1 MAYGFK
7 VCGPSFQRLST
18 PTAPL
23 PQSLPVLGDLRPVSL
38 YREAVQAPSQH
49 LRVSLLPH
57 SPAERKTAR
66 EGQKK
71 GISQPRVIYFVR
83 TRCYKGKQEEE
94 QGGAGSGRQDLST
107 VRMARWLLIVSLA
120 SVLVHQT
127 RNEILTPPY
136 FNLAEGKEIIA
147 SATCGVDTPGPE
159 LYCKLVG
166 ASADQ
171 HEDINL
177 IQGQVCDYC
186 DADNPEKRHPP
197 EYAVDGM
204 ETWWQSPP
212 LSRGMKYNE
221 VNLTIN
227 LGQEFHVA
235 YVYVKMANSPR
246 PGLWVLEKSKDY
258 GKTWSPWQYFSDTA
272 NDCLTYFGVDSYKPI
287 TRDDSVICTT
297 EYSQI
302 VPLEGGEIPISILNN
317 RPSAK
322 HYFNSTLLQEWTRA
336 TNVRFR
342 FLRTKNL
349 LGHLMSLVREDPTVT
364 RRYFY
369 SIKDISIGGRCMCNG
384 HADTCDILDPK
395 MPKKLVC
402 RCQHNTCGPQCATC
416 CKGFEQKKWRQST
429 AFKKFTCEPCNC
441 FGHSDECEYDAEV
454 DEKHLSLD
462 IHGNYEGG
470 GVCQNCRDNTEG
482 INCNRCKPK
491 FYRPQDKSL
500 NATDVCQPCQ
510 CDVFYSTGNC
520 ADATGKCECRKEY
533 TAPDCDSCSFGY
545 YGYPNCVPCQCHL
558 NGTDGNYCEAI
569 DGSCPCKPNY
579 AGHYCNLCA
588 EGYYNFPECLPCECN
603 LPSSLDEICD
613 VVSGNCTCK
622 NNFGGRTCDI
632 CEHGYFNYPFC
643 TYCNCDTRGTVPGI
657 CNKSN
662 GACLCKEGYGGARC
676 DQCISGYYGYPNCRP
691 CNCSTIGSSSISCD
705 ATGKCTCL
713 TNFAGRT
720 CNQCS
725 PGYFMYPEC
734 IACNCDSHGSIG
746 ASCDAEGKCQCRE
759 NFDGARCNQCKEGFY
774 NFPTCE
780 GCNCDPAGVL
790 ETFQGCGSLP
800 AGELCQC
807 KDRVEGRICNQCKPL
822 FWNLQPYNPQGCED
836 CQCNIP
842 GVIGNIGECDTK
854 NGQCICKP
862 GVMGRSCDQC
872 IDGTYNLEERNFFGC
887 TDCACDIGGAVNSVC
902 DKQTGQCQCQPRVT
916 GLTCKEPLKAH
927 YFPTLHQFQYEAE
940 DGRTPSNS
948 PVRYGFTEE
957 HFPGYSWKGY
967 AVFSALQDEIILDV
981 YIQKS
986 SLYRMVLKYV
996 NPNNEPILGTITITP
1011 ENPSEVEQ
1019 QFKVNFKPTVKP
1031 SFVTVAG
1038 PQGNL
1043 PSPMVMNPG
1052 HWSISIATKKSLF
1065 LDYFVLLPSEYYE
1078 ATILTQDVNIPCEV
1092 GSKGLC
1098 RHYGYPNLTKFD
1110 SVHGAGGFLNENN
1123 VRIPLTEYFTERDI
1137 LREVN
1142 RDELPLIND
1151 RQEEIHFDLRI
1162 SKPVPHVL
1170 LVLYVTPK
1178 DENSTSTLLIEA
1190 NTVGKGKATLYP
1202 CKYTS
1207 ICRQVVTDNYGR
1219 VAAMNFPSNYISL
1232 ILTGEPSSNVAIDS
1246 VVAIPYNEWSL
1257 DYVKPKSICVRK
1269 DGKCVKGQFPGAAEA
1284 KKIEFESSSTIPQ
1297 SENRP
1302 YGIYDNASKLIYLDD
1317 KNTTV
1322 DIHAKVVQP
1331 GDYTFIVQYY
1341 QPDYPEYELD
1351 VLLQNGKFYE
1361 AKMSVPHCPSNSGCR
1376 SVVKQVDGNIRFQ
1389 LIENFMITFKESTG
1403 KGIWLDYIL
1412 VVPTEQY
1419 NEKILKKIQF
1429 DQTKE
1434 FIKKCGYNH
1443 FHINITEEGFC
1454 RDSIFSITA
1463 SYNNRAL
1470 PCNCDIDGTISFE
1483 CEKFGGQCPCKPNI
1497 IGRRCGICKTGFYG
1511 FPNCKPCNCPSI
1523 ALCEPETGA
1532 CICPSRVTGER
1543 CNQCEAGTYGFHPI
1557 IGCEECNCSPLGVI
1571 GGDLQCDLFNGSCK
1585 CKENV
1590 VGRQCD
1596 KCEAGYSQFP
1606 HCERC
1611 DCDTRG
1617 TTSEIC
1623 DQYTAECFCKA
1634 NVQGSACDV
1643 CKEGTFN
1650 IQESNEEGCT
1660 KCFCFGK
1667 TTRCVSANLY
1677 RTHVSDMTGWELVVS
1692 SEKGGNLTY
1701 LMTIPQEYNETSIVV
1716 GLTTNDTFGQI
1727 IYFSASDTYLGKK
1740 LTSYGGSLRYSV
1752 FYSTGPFGNAVSAAD
1767 VILQGANMTLFYYAD
1782 EQPPS
1787 FLNFETSVEL
1797 IEVNFLTQNR
1807 LSATR
1812 EQLMMVLEDL
1822 RGIYIRAMYWNPSIS
1837 ATLSHAS
1844 LEVTTEYYSSQY
1856 NVPASSVEQCQCPPN
1871 YQGLS
1876 CEECAPGYYRVQS
1889 GSHGG
1894 YCVRCECNGH
1904 ADNCDVE
1911 TGICL
1916 ECKDGTTGDHCEFCE
1931 EGYYGNATGGT
1942 PTDCL
1947 ICACPLPIPSNNFAT
1962 GCEVNEE
1969 GNKISCDCV
1978 TGYYGARCQVCAS
1991 GYYGNPE
1998 VSGDYCKPCQ
2008 CSGNID
2014 TNQVGACD
2022 SITGQCLQ
2030 CLNNSYGEA
2039 CSLCKPGYFG
2049 DAIERKDCRSCA
2061 CERCGMKEC
2070 DSHSGQCFCHE
2081 NVVGETCDRCADDHY
2096 GYDTCEGCKA
2106 CECGIASERS
2116 QCDEVTG
2123 QCKCKPGVTGRR
2135 CDQCIP
2141 GYWNYGPEGCA
2152 SCGCNT
2158 GYSVGVSCNT
2168 TTGQCSCLPGV
2179 IGEKCDHCPYRNV
2192 LIPGQ
2197 GCFACDSCTSDLL
2210 DVTDEL
2216 SELLDPVFREYS
2228 TVAESYFTNQRLKF
2242 INDTVNELYP
2252 EVKLLD
2258 PSRVNFLPLQQE
2270 VKRLELE
2277 VSNQKRGID
2286 YTAEDSEKWKEAAEN
2301 TLKDMNFLE
2310 DDVIGEIDFVK
2321 STVAEVESLALNIE
2335 LGTGAKLESSLK
2347 EATDILRKIQEVSF
2361 VGFRDRATDQADQ
2374 ANILV
2379 SEMLDYNVPVSN
2391 LSALADNLSNKIKN
2405 VTGKM
2410 DDLLEITWK
2419 AQELAS
2425 KVDRLNKEN
2434 RIAAETGNFDIVK
2447 NATSEANDDLI
2458 AGEGL
2463 NRNASWYLEEANRNV
2478 EMLKTNAIDDS
2489 TEILKRTIMENDQ
2502 QLVDLIVPVQNA
2514 HDHAERLYNR
2524 SLDLDSSLTDTRNT
2538 DAVKAVSA
2546 YKNIETAIQAA
2557 REAADDAMDAAEN
2570 ATSLSDG
2577 IEQRVLN
2584 SQNGSFYL
2592 LESARN
2598 MLGKTQGTP
2607 ENQLSDA
2614 QADAS
2619 YITIQNKRNR
2629 ELLDNIDKALS
2640 NIPSPSSTVA
2650 QNAMNQVVD
2659 VEQKIKQSVN
2669 MYGIVDQI
2677 PEDLKNAKLL
2687 SKNISESSRDI
2698 SQAKK
2703 QLDMID
2709 KYFPNMTELLNS
2721 LNTNQKSI
2729 DTTGNDL
2736 QGKIEALKNK
2746 IANARELA
2754 DRFKVGLTFYR
2765 NTTLELKNPEN
2776 LPLLATSTKVSL
2788 YFRTNKTN
2796 GFLLYLGN
2804 EENGKLPR
2812 SKTRDFMALL
2822 IESGYPVLIIDLG
2835 SGPEKIINN
2844 KLVSDNVWRQIIV
2857 DRTGK
2862 NVKLIVREDIGEGK
2876 DRMYEKAHVLPGSY
2890 YIFNV
2895 DPEHSKLF
2903 VGGYPSSFN
2912 MQDAV
2917 TASSFEG
2924 EMEDLVIGED
2934 TPVSFWNFMDGE
2946 NNQKAAI
2953 ERDKLINFQPS
2964 TGYRFDKHGFAI
2976 LSKRSFQ
2983 ISPDS
2988 KKFSIKLNF
2997 KTFAPDGL
3005 IYLMGKGRQFLSLE
3019 MRDGHVLYQYDL
3031 GDGEISLR
3039 STNVYNDGSW
3049 HNLEALRFE
3058 KKGVL
3063 KVDGVH
3069 VVNDR
3074 ATGNSKTLVSSDTI
3088 YFGGYPP
3095 NAKHPY
3101 QPVTHE
3107 GFEGCIDDVVIMD
3120 TIVDLTRNIQAFG
3133 VAPGCPVRFAS
3144 MVFFEENTSG
3154 YVRWHNIS
3162 VPNALQ
3168 VNLKFKTLANDGL
3181 IFYVT
3186 DHEKGVVSYLS
3197 LIDGVLV
3204 FNSQGLELKTGI
3216 NGMKFND
3223 NEWHVITATH
3233 SGDSLKLDI
3242 DDTKN
3247 YTTTEA
3253 PPTLLIPSGSLYIG
3267 GLPAAFG
3274 IPPTGAMTPFVGCIG
3289 DATLNGVIINFANTT
3304 ERPHAFLGKCKGGDP
3319 SSLPPVVE
3327 PEPDG
3332 VPLPL
3337 PTESPDDNVEG
3348 STQINI
3354 IDIDSV
3360 EEPDK
3365 EEPAL
3370 EGRGNHDE
3378 VPTTMKPTTPAP
3390 IHVDQCRLPYYPAV
3404 DPDLENTWRFGIA
3417 RNSLLEYRSL
3427 NGRYRNDYDFQIDV
3441 KTMAEE
3447 GIIFYTSDH
3456 ANENLIALY
3465 ISDGRLHYTFDCGSG
3480 PALLISGKKI
3490 NDNEWHIVIFKRQG
3504 NYGELIVDE
3513 NNAVTGYS
3521 QGTTDI
3527 MNVNPPFYVGG
3538 VIPDISSKVQS
3549 MIGLDKTFNGCLG
3562 NFMVNGQP
3570 VGEPIN
3576 KVGVIPCSKRVEP
3589 GLFFYPGNG
3598 TNLFKAV
3605 DRFTV
3610 GRTVDIQMDIKPR
3623 SASGHLLSVHGK
3635 RDYVVLEMING
3646 TVKFL
3651 VKTAKG
3657 SIETSF
3663 EPTNPNS
3670 LCDGNWHN
3678 IRAVKQKNAVLLS
3691 VDHKAAPA
3699 GIGGKNYAGVM
3710 SKHPIYIGGHPMLGR
3725 KLRGST
3731 SQAQYVG
3738 CITNVHI
3745 NMRPV
3750 TLGPERAYG
3759 QVIAGV
3765 CPTI

>member
-1 MAYGFK
+1 M
-7 VCGPSFQRLST
+7 SRL
-18 PTAPL
+18 
-23 PQSLPVLGDLRPVSL
+23 
-38 YREAVQAPSQH
+38 
-49 LRVSLLPH
+49 
-57 SPAERKTAR
+57 
-66 EGQKK
+66 
-71 GISQPRVIYFVR
+71 
-83 TRCYKGKQEEE
+83 
-94 QGGAGSGRQDLST
+94 
-107 VRMARWLLIVSLA
+107 LLIVSLA
-120 SVLVHQT
+120 SLLLDHQT
-127 RNEILTPPY
+127 RSEILTPPY

-166 ASADQ
+166 ANADQ

-186 DADNPEKRHPP
+186 DPENPEKRHPP

-258 GKTWSPWQYFSDTA
+258 GKTWSPWQYFSDTV
-272 NDCLTYFGVDSYKPI
+272 NDCLTYFGVDSHKPI

-395 MPKKLVC
+395 MPKKLFC

-416 CKGFEQKKWRQST
+416 CRGFEQKKWRQST

-441 FGHSDECEYDAEV
+441 FGHSDECVYDPEV

-491 FYRPQDKSL
+491 FYRPHNMPL

-510 CDVFYSTGNC
+510 CDVLYSTGNC

-545 YGYPNCVPCQCHL
+545 YGYPNCIPCQCHR
-558 NGTDGNYCEAI
+558 NGTSGDHCEAI
-569 DGSCPCKPNY
+569 DGSCPCKSNY

-588 EGYYNFPECLPCECN
+588 EGYYNFPECLPCQCN
-603 LPSSLDEICD
+603 ALGSLGNICE
-613 VVSGNCTCK
+613 VVSGNCTCE
-622 NNFGGRTCDI
+622 NNYGGRTCDI
-632 CEHGYFNYPFC
+632 CEDGYFNYPYC
-643 TYCNCDTRGTVPGI
+643 TFCNCDTRGTVPGV
-657 CNKSN
+657 CDKTDGS
-662 GACLCKEGYGGARC
+662 CLCKEGYGGPRC

-691 CNCSTIGSSSISCD
+691 CNCSYIGSPSISCD
-705 ATGKCTCL
+705 VIGKCSCL
-713 TNFAGRT
+713 ANFAGKT
-720 CNQCS
+720 CDQCS
-725 PGYFMYPEC
+725 PGYYMYPEC

-746 ASCDAEGKCQCRE
+746 ASCDLEGKCQCRE

-780 GCNCDPAGVL
+780 GCNCDPAGIV

-807 KDRVEGRICNQCKPL
+807 KDRVEGRICNECKPL
-822 FWNLQPYNPQGCED
+822 YWNLQPYNPQGCEE

-854 NGQCICKP
+854 TGQCICKP
-862 GVMGRSCDQC
+862 GVTERNCNQC
-872 IDGTYNLEERNFFGC
+872 IDGTYNLQESNFFGC
-887 TDCACDIGGAVNSVC
+887 TDCACDIGGSVNPVC
-902 DKQTGQCQCQPRVT
+902 DKLTGQCQCQPRIT
-916 GLTCKEPLKAH
+916 GLTCNEPLKAH

-940 DGRTPSNS
+940 DGRTPSNNL
-948 PVRYGFTEE
+948 VRYGFTEE

-967 AVFSALQDEIILDV
+967 AVFSALQDEIILNV
-981 YIQKS
+981 NIQKS
-986 SLYRMVLKYV
+986 SLYRMVLRYV

-1019 QFKVNFKPTVKP
+1019 VFKVNFKPTVKP

-1052 HWSISIATKKSLF
+1052 HWSISIGTKKSLF

-1092 GSKGLC
+1092 GYKGLC
-1098 RHYGYPNLTKFD
+1098 RHYGYPTLTRFD
-1110 SVHGAGGFLNENN
+1110 SVHGAGGFMNENN
-1123 VRIPLTEYFTERDI
+1123 ARIRLTEYFTEKDI
-1137 LREVN
+1137 LEEID
-1142 RDELPLIND
+1142 RDEVPLINNK
-1151 RQEEIHFDLRI
+1151 QEEIHFDLRI
-1162 SKPVPHVL
+1162 SKPGPHVL
-1170 LVLYVTPK
+1170 LVTYITPK
-1178 DENSTSTLLIEA
+1178 DEDTTSTLLIEA

-1207 ICRQVVTDNYGR
+1207 VCRQVVTDMYGR
-1219 VAAMNFPSNYISL
+1219 VATMNFPTNYISL
-1232 ILTGEPSSNVAIDS
+1232 VLTGEPTSNVAIDS
-1246 VVAIPYNEWSL
+1246 VIAIPYHEWSL

-1269 DGKCVKGQFPGAAEA
+1269 DGKCVKGQFPGAADA
-1284 KKIEFESSSTIPQ
+1284 KKIEFETSSTVPEA
-1297 SENRP
+1297 ENRP
-1302 YGIYDNASKLIYLDD
+1302 YGIFDNNTKLIYLDD
-1317 KNTTV
+1317 KNTMV

-1331 GDYTFIVQYY
+1331 GDYTFVVQYY

-1351 VLLQNGKFYE
+1351 VLVQNGKFYE
-1361 AKMSVPHCPSNSGCR
+1361 AKISVPHCPSNSGCR
-1376 SVVKQVDGNIRFQ
+1376 SVVKQADGDIRFQ
-1389 LIENFMITFKESTG
+1389 LIENFMITFKENAD
-1403 KGIWLDYIL
+1403 KGIWLDYML
-1412 VVPTEQY
+1412 VIPTDQY

-1443 FHINITEEGFC
+1443 FHINATEEGFC
-1454 RDSIFSITA
+1454 RDSIFSLTA
-1463 SYNNRAL
+1463 NYNNRAL
-1470 PCNCDIDGTISFE
+1470 PCNCELDGTISFE

-1497 IGRRCGICKTGFYG
+1497 IGRRCEICKTGFYG
-1511 FPNCKPCNCPSI
+1511 FPNCRPCNCPST
-1523 ALCEPETGA
+1523 ALCEPDTGA

-1543 CNQCEAGTYGFHPI
+1543 CDQCEVGTYGFHPI

-1571 GGDLQCDLFNGSCK
+1571 DGDLQCDLQNGSCR

-1617 TTSEIC
+1617 TTANIC
-1623 DQYTAECFCKA
+1623 DQYTAECFCKE
-1634 NVQGSACDV
+1634 NVQGLACDL

-1667 TTRCVSANLY
+1667 TTRCTSASLY
-1677 RTHVSDMTGWELVVS
+1677 RTYVSDLTNWELAFS
-1692 SEKGGNLTY
+1692 NEKGGNMTY
-1701 LMTIPQEYNETSIVV
+1701 LATIPQEFNTTTIAIDLTENETFENIV
-1716 GLTTNDTFGQI
+1716 
-1727 IYFSASDTYLGKK
+1727 YFSAPETYLGKK
-1740 LTSYGGSLRYSV
+1740 LTSYGGLLSYTV
-1752 FYSTGPFGNAVSAAD
+1752 YYTTGPFGSAVSAPD
-1767 VILQGANMTLFYYAD
+1767 VILQGADTILFYYAD

-1787 FLNFETSVEL
+1787 FTNFQTSVEL
-1797 IEVNFLTQNR
+1797 IETNFLTQNR

-1812 EQLMMVLEDL
+1812 EQLMVVLENL
-1822 RGIYIRAMYWNPSIS
+1822 RGIFIRAMYWNPSI
-1837 ATLSHAS
+1837 TAS
-1844 LEVTTEYYSSQY
+1844 LSYVTLDVTTEAYSPQY
-1856 NVPASSVEQCQCPPN
+1856 SLASSVEQCQCPPN

-1876 CEECAPGYYRVQS
+1876 CEECAPGYYRVES
-1889 GSHGG
+1889 GPHGG

-1904 ADNCDVE
+1904 SDICDVD

-1916 ECKDGTTGDHCEFCE
+1916 DCRNGTRGDHCEFCE
-1931 EGYYGNATGGT
+1931 DGYYGNATGGT

-1947 ICACPLPIPSNNFAT
+1947 ICACPLPITTNNFAL

-1969 GNKISCDCV
+1969 GNKISCDCIP
-1978 TGYYGARCQVCAS
+1978 GYYGARCEVCAS
-1991 GYYGNPE
+1991 GFYGNPE
-1998 VSGDYCKPCQ
+1998 IYGEFCRPCE

-2014 TNQVGACD
+2014 TNQVGSCD
-2022 SITGQCLQ
+2022 SRTGECLQ
-2030 CLNNSYGEA
+2030 CLNNTYGEA
-2039 CSLCKPGYFG
+2039 CNLCKPGFFG
-2049 DAIERKDCRSCA
+2049 DAVQKKDCRSCL
-2061 CERCGMKEC
+2061 CEECGLEHC
-2070 DSHSGQCFCHE
+2070 DSYTGQCFCRE
-2081 NVVGETCDRCADDHY
+2081 NVVGDRCDRCADDHY
-2096 GYDTCEGCKA
+2096 GYETCDGCKP
-2106 CECGIASERS
+2106 CDCGIASESR
-2116 QCDEVTG
+2116 QCDDATG
-2123 QCKCKPGVTGRR
+2123 QCKCKPGVTGRK

-2141 GYWNYGPEGCA
+2141 GYWNYGPDGCT
-2152 SCGCNT
+2152 SCECNT

-2192 LIPGQ
+2192 FISAQ
-2197 GCFACDSCTSDLL
+2197 GCFPCDSCTGNLL

-2216 SELLDPVFREYS
+2216 SNLLEPVFKDFD

-2242 INDTVNELYP
+2242 INDTVNDLYP

-2270 VKRLELE
+2270 VVRLEIE
-2277 VSNQKRGID
+2277 MSNQKRGID
-2286 YTAEDSEKWKEAAEN
+2286 YTAEDSIKWKHAAEN
-2301 TLKDMNFLE
+2301 TLKDMNLL
-2310 DDVIGEIDFVK
+2310 DADVLNEIDLVR
-2321 STVAEVESLALNIE
+2321 SIVSEVESLVSNIE
-2335 LGTGAKLESSLK
+2335 FGTGARLDNALE
-2347 EATDILRKIQEVSF
+2347 EAANILQKIQEVSF
-2361 VGFRDRATDQADQ
+2361 VAFRDDATDQADQ

-2379 SEMLDYNVPVSN
+2379 SEMHEYNVPINNVS
-2391 LSALADNLSNKIKN
+2391 SIADNLSSKIKN
-2405 VTGKM
+2405 VTTKI
-2410 DDLLEITWK
+2410 DDLLDITWK

-2425 KVDRLNKEN
+2425 LVDRLNQEN
-2434 RIAAETGNFDIVK
+2434 RIAADTGNFDMLK
-2447 NATSEANDDLI
+2447 NATAEAKEDLM
-2458 AGEGL
+2458 AGEQL
-2463 NRNASWYLEEANRNV
+2463 NKNASQYLDEANRNV
-2478 EMLKTNAIDDS
+2478 ELLRGNEINDQTETLSKT
-2489 TEILKRTIMENDQ
+2489 ILENDDM
-2502 QLVDLIVPVQNA
+2502 LLEIVQTEQSA
-2514 HDHAERLYNR
+2514 RDHADYLHNR
-2524 SLDLDSSLTDTRNT
+2524 SLDLDSLLTDTRNT

-2546 YKNIETAIQAA
+2546 YRNIGTAI
-2557 REAADDAMDAAEN
+2557 EAASKAASEAVDAANN
-2570 ATSLSDG
+2570 ATLLSDG
-2577 IEQRVLN
+2577 IEQRMIN
-2584 SQNGSFYL
+2584 SHNSSMHL

-2598 MLGKTQGTP
+2598 TLAKTKGKP
-2607 ENQLSDA
+2607 EEDLSDA
-2614 QADAS
+2614 RVEAS
-2619 YITIQNKRNR
+2619 FISEQNKQSKDI
-2629 ELLDNIDKALS
+2629 LDYIDKILA
-2640 NIPSPSSTVA
+2640 NIQSPSSTMT
-2650 QNAMNQVVD
+2650 QEAMNQIVD
-2659 VEQKIKQSVN
+2659 VEKNIRGSINN
-2669 MYGIVDQI
+2669 MNGIVDNI
-2677 PEDLKNAKLL
+2677 PEELKEAKQL
-2687 SKNISESSRDI
+2687 SKDISETTRDI

-2703 QLDMID
+2703 QLDIID
-2709 KYFPNMTELLNS
+2709 KYLPSIADLLDG
-2721 LNTNQKSI
+2721 LNVNQKSI
-2729 DTTGNDL
+2729 ETNGNDL
-2736 QGKIEALKNK
+2736 HEKIEVLKTK

-2776 LPLLATSTKVSL
+2776 LPLLATATKISL
-2788 YFRTNKTN
+2788 YFRTNSTN

-2804 EENGKLPR
+2804 EDNAKLSR
-2812 SKTRDFMALL
+2812 SKTHDFMALM
-2822 IESGYPVLIIDLG
+2822 IEGGYPVLILDFG
-2835 SGPEKIINN
+2835 SGPEKIISN
-2844 KLVSDNVWRQIIV
+2844 KFVSDDVWRQIIV

-2862 NVKLIVREDIGEGK
+2862 NVKLLVREDIGEGNY
-2876 DRMYEKAHVLPGSY
+2876 RLYEKGHVLPGSY
-2890 YIFNV
+2890 SIFNV

-2903 VGGYPSSFN
+2903 VGGYPPSFN
-2912 MQDAV
+2912 MQSAV

-2924 EMEDLVIGED
+2924 EMEELVIGED
-2934 TPVSFWNFMDGE
+2934 TPVSFWNFIDGE
-2946 NNQKAAI
+2946 NNQKPAE
-2953 ERDKLINFQPS
+2953 ERDKLINLQPS
-2964 TGYRFDKHGFAI
+2964 TGYRFDKHGYAI
-2976 LSKRSFQ
+2976 LSKKDFQ

-2988 KKFSIKLNF
+2988 KKFGIKLNL
-2997 KTFAPDGL
+2997 KTFAEDGL
-3005 IYLMGKGRQFLSLE
+3005 IYLMGKGKQFLSLE
-3019 MRDGHVLYQYDL
+3019 MKNGHVLYQYDL
-3031 GDGEISLR
+3031 GGGEVNLR
-3039 STNVYNDGSW
+3039 SVRKYNDGNW
-3049 HNLEALRFE
+3049 HDVEALRFE
-3058 KKGVL
+3058 KDGVL
-3063 KVDGVH
+3063 KVDGVD
-3069 VVNDR
+3069 VVKSK
-3074 ATGNSKTLVSSDTI
+3074 AQGNTKLLVSSDNI

-3101 QPVTHE
+3101 VSVTNN
-3107 GFEGCIDDVVIMD
+3107 GFEGCIDNVAILD
-3120 TIVDLTRNIQAFG
+3120 TIIDLTRNIQAFG
-3133 VAPGCPVRFAS
+3133 VIPGCPVRFAS
-3144 MVFFEENTSG
+3144 LVSFEENAPG
-3154 YVRWHNIS
+3154 YVRWQNIS
-3162 VPNALQ
+3162 VEDVLQ
-3168 VNLKFKTLANDGL
+3168 VNLKFRTLANDGL

-3204 FNSQGLELKTGI
+3204 FNSQGEELRTSSAGI
-3216 NGMKFND
+3216 KFND

-3233 SGDSLKLDI
+3233 SRESLKLDI

-3247 YTTTEA
+3247 YNSDRE
-3253 PPTLLIPSGSLYIG
+3253 PPVLNIPYGSLYIG

-3274 IPPTGAMTPFVGCIG
+3274 IPQTGAMTPFVGCVG

-3304 ERPHAFLGKCKGGDP
+3304 ERPHALLGKCKLGDSSSIP
-3319 SSLPPVVE
+3319 SVPE
-3327 PEPDG
+3327 PEPDIPP
-3332 VPLPL
+3332 PLL
-3337 PTESPDDNVEG
+3337 PTESPDDNIEV
-3348 STQINI
+3348 STQNNV
-3354 IDIDSV
+3354 IDLDGEKDV
-3360 EEPDK
+3360 DEEEPTI
-3365 EEPAL
+3365 
-3370 EGRGNHDE
+3370 EGRGNYHE
-3378 VPTTMKPTTPAP
+3378 EITTTEATTSTQRTTPLY
-3390 IHVDQCRLPYYPAV
+3390 IDQCRLPYYPAD
-3404 DPDLENTWRFGIA
+3404 DPDQDNTWRFGTKS
-3417 RNSLLEYRSL
+3417 NSRLEYKTV
-3427 NGRYRNDYDFQIDV
+3427 NGRYRNNYDFQIDI
-3441 KTMAEE
+3441 KTTAEK
-3447 GIIFYTSDH
+3447 GIIFYTTDL
-3456 ANENLIALY
+3456 ANQSLIAVY
-3465 ISDGRLHYTFDCGSG
+3465 VNDGKLHYKFDCGSG
-3480 PALLISGKKI
+3480 PALLVSRTEI
-3490 NDNEWHIVIFKRQG
+3490 NDDDWHIAIFKRKG

-3513 NNAVTGYS
+3513 DDAVTGFS
-3521 QGTTDI
+3521 QGLMET
-3527 MNVNPPFYVGG
+3527 MNVSPPFYVGG
-3538 VIPDISSKVQS
+3538 VPQDMSSKVLS
-3549 MIGLDKTFNGCLG
+3549 MIETNQTFNGCLG

-3570 VGEPIN
+3570 VGEPSIN
-3576 KVGVIPCSKRVEP
+3576 VGVIQCSKQVEP

-3598 TNLFKAV
+3598 SNWFRAV

-3610 GRTVDIQMDIKPR
+3610 GKTIDIQMDIKPR
-3623 SASGHLLSVHGK
+3623 TTSGHLLSVHGK
-3635 RDYVVLEMING
+3635 RDFLVLEMING

-3651 VKTAKG
+3651 VKTLKG

-3663 EPTNPNS
+3663 EPTDPNS

-3691 VDHKAAPA
+3691 VDHKAAAP
-3699 GIGGKNYAGVM
+3699 GIGGKSVSGVL
-3710 SKHPIYIGGHPMLGR
+3710 SKHPIYIGGHPMLGKR
-3725 KLRGST
+3725 LRGST

-3738 CITNVHI
+3738 CITNIHI
-3745 NMRPV
+3745 NMRPIN
-3750 TLGPERAYG
+3750 LGPERAYG
-3759 QVIAGV
+3759 RVVTGV

>member
-1 MAYGFK
+1 
-7 VCGPSFQRLST
+7 
-18 PTAPL
+18 
-23 PQSLPVLGDLRPVSL
+23 
-38 YREAVQAPSQH
+38 
-49 LRVSLLPH
+49 
-57 SPAERKTAR
+57 
-66 EGQKK
+66 
-71 GISQPRVIYFVR
+71 
-83 TRCYKGKQEEE
+83 
-94 QGGAGSGRQDLST
+94 
-107 VRMARWLLIVSLA
+107 MARWLFFTSLLTL
-120 SVLVHQT
+120 LVHQT

-166 ASADQ
+166 ANADQ

-235 YVYVKMANSPR
+235 YLYVKMANSPR
-246 PGLWVLEKSKDY
+246 PGLWALEKSKDY

-395 MPKKLVC
+395 LPKKLVC

-441 FGHSDECEYDAEV
+441 FGHTDDCEYDAEV

-470 GVCQNCRDNTEG
+470 GVCMNCRDNTEG
-482 INCNRCKPK
+482 INCNRCKAK
-491 FYRPQDKSL
+491 FYRPRDKPL

-510 CDVFYSTGNC
+510 CDVFFSTGNC

-533 TAPDCDSCSFGY
+533 TAPDCNSCSFGY
-545 YGYPNCVPCQCHL
+545 YGYPNCVPCQCHR
-558 NGTDGNYCEAI
+558 NGTDGDHCEAI
-569 DGSCPCKPNY
+569 DGSCPCKSNY
-579 AGHYCNLCA
+579 AGHYCDLCA

-603 LPSSLDEICD
+603 PLGSLNEVCD
-613 VVSGNCTCK
+613 VISGNCTCK
-622 NNFGGRTCDI
+622 NNYGGRTCDI
-632 CEHGYFNYPFC
+632 CEDGYYRYPQC
-643 TYCNCDTRGTVPGI
+643 TFCNCDTRGTEPGI
-657 CNKSN
+657 CDKSD
-662 GACLCKEGYGGARC
+662 GVCLCKEGYGGPRC
-676 DQCISGYYGYPNCRP
+676 DQCVSGYYGYPNCRP
-691 CNCSTIGSSSISCD
+691 CNCSTIGSSTVSCD
-705 ATGKCTCL
+705 ATGKCSCL
-713 TNFAGRT
+713 SNFAART
-720 CNQCS
+720 CDQCS
-725 PGYFMYPEC
+725 PGYYMYPEC

-759 NFDGARCNQCKEGFY
+759 NFDGSTCNQCKEGFY

-822 FWNLQPYNPQGCED
+822 YWNLQPYNPQGCEE
-836 CQCNIP
+836 CHCNIP

-854 NGQCICKP
+854 TGQCICKP
-862 GVMGRSCDQC
+862 GVADRSCNQC
-872 IDGTYNLEERNFFGC
+872 VDGTYNLQESNFFGC
-887 TDCACDIGGAVNSVC
+887 TDCACDIGGSVSSVC
-902 DKQTGQCQCQPRVT
+902 DKVTGQCQCQPRVT

-967 AVFSALQDEIILDV
+967 AVFSALQDEIILNV
-981 YIQKS
+981 YMQKS

-1011 ENPSEVEQ
+1011 ENPSEVQQ

-1052 HWSISIATKKSLF
+1052 RWYISIATKKSLF

-1092 GSKGLC
+1092 GHKGLC
-1098 RHYGYPNLTKFD
+1098 RHYGYPNLTRFD
-1110 SVHGAGGFLNENN
+1110 SVHGAGGFLGESN
-1123 VRIPLTEYFTERDI
+1123 VRMPLTEYFTDRDI
-1137 LREVN
+1137 LREIDT
-1142 RDELPLIND
+1142 DEVPLIND

-1162 SKPVPHVL
+1162 SKPGPHVL
-1170 LVLYVTPK
+1170 LVTYVTPR
-1178 DENSTSTLLIEA
+1178 DENTTSTLLIEA

-1202 CKYTS
+1202 CKYS
-1207 ICRQVVTDNYGR
+1207 SVCRQVVTDTYDR
-1219 VAAMNFPSNYISL
+1219 VAVMNFHTNYISL
-1232 ILTGEPSSNVAIDS
+1232 ILTGEPTSNVAIDS
-1246 VVAIPYNEWSL
+1246 VVAIPYYQWSL

-1269 DGKCVKGQFPGAAEA
+1269 DGKCVKGQFPGAADA
-1284 KKIEFESSSTIPQ
+1284 KKIEFESSSIS
-1297 SENRP
+1297 SEFESRP
-1302 YGIYDNASKLIYLDD
+1302 FGIYDNGTKLIYLDD
-1317 KNTTV
+1317 KNTMV
-1322 DIHAKVVQP
+1322 DIHAKVPQP
-1331 GDYTFIVQYY
+1331 GDYTFVVQYY

-1351 VLLQNGKFYE
+1351 VLVQNGKFYE

-1376 SVVKQVDGNIRFQ
+1376 SVVKQADGNIRFQ
-1389 LIENFMITFKESTG
+1389 LIENFMITFKESSG
-1403 KGIWLDYIL
+1403 NGIWLDYIL
-1412 VVPTEQY
+1412 VIPTEQY

-1454 RDSIFSITA
+1454 RDSIFSLT
-1463 SYNNRAL
+1463 SNYNNRAL

-1497 IGRRCGICKTGFYG
+1497 IGRRCEICKTGFYG
-1511 FPNCKPCNCPSI
+1511 FPNCKPCNCPST

-1532 CICPSRVTGER
+1532 CICPSRVTGDR
-1543 CNQCEAGTYGFHPI
+1543 CDQCEVGTYGFHPI
-1557 IGCEECNCSPLGVI
+1557 IGCEECNCSPVGVI
-1571 GGDLQCDLFNGSCK
+1571 DGDMQCDLLNGSCR

-1596 KCEAGYSQFP
+1596 KCEPGYSQFP

-1611 DCDTRG
+1611 DCDVRG
-1617 TTSEIC
+1617 TTMDIC
-1623 DQYTAECFCKA
+1623 DQHTAECFCKV

-1650 IQESNEEGCT
+1650 IQETNEEGCT

-1667 TTRCVSANLY
+1667 TSRCTSANLY
-1677 RTHVSDMTGWELVVS
+1677 RTHVSDLTGWELALS
-1692 SEKGGNLTY
+1692 NEKSGNMTFLESIPEEFNSTSIRIALTY
-1701 LMTIPQEYNETSIVV
+1701 
-1716 GLTTNDTFGQI
+1716 NDTFGKVV
-1727 IYFSASDTYLGKK
+1727 YFAAPETYLGKA
-1740 LTSYGGSLRYSV
+1740 LTSYGGFLNYTV
-1752 FYSTGPFGNAVSAAD
+1752 YYSTGPFGNAVSAAD
-1767 VILQGANMTLFYYAD
+1767 VILQGDETTLFYFAE

-1787 FLNFETSVEL
+1787 FTNFQASLEL
-1797 IEVNFLTQNR
+1797 IETNFVNHNR

-1812 EQLMMVLEDL
+1812 EQLMVVLENL
-1822 RGIYIRAMYWNPSIS
+1822 RGIFIRATYWNPSI
-1837 ATLSHAS
+1837 AAS
-1844 LEVTTEYYSSQY
+1844 LSYVTLDTTTETYSSQY
-1856 NVPASSVEQCQCPPN
+1856 NVLASSVEQCLCPPN

-1876 CEECAPGYYRVQS
+1876 CEECAPGYYKVQS
-1889 GSHGG
+1889 EIHGG
-1894 YCVRCECNGH
+1894 YCISCECNGH
-1904 ADNCDVE
+1904 ADICDVE
-1911 TGICL
+1911 TGVCL
-1916 ECKDGTTGDHCEFCE
+1916 DCKDGTTGDHCEFCL

-1947 ICACPLPIPSNNFAT
+1947 ICACPLPITSNNFAT

-1969 GNKISCDCV
+1969 GNKISCDCLP
-1978 TGYYGARCQVCAS
+1978 GYYGARCESCAS

-1998 VSGDYCKPCQ
+1998 TYGDYCKPCE

-2014 TNQVGACD
+2014 TNQIGSCD
-2022 SITGQCLQ
+2022 SRTGECLH
-2030 CLNNSYGEA
+2030 CLNNTYGEA
-2039 CSLCKPGYFG
+2039 CNYCAPGFFG
-2049 DAIERKDCRSCA
+2049 DAIQRKDCRSCL
-2061 CERCGMKEC
+2061 CEECGMEQC
-2070 DSHSGQCFCHE
+2070 DSYSGQCHCRE
-2081 NVVGETCDRCADDHY
+2081 NVIGERCDRCADDHY
-2096 GYDTCEGCKA
+2096 GYKTCDGCKA
-2106 CECGIASERS
+2106 CDCGLASDSS
-2116 QCDEVTG
+2116 QCDETTG

-2135 CDQCIP
+2135 CDQCIS
-2141 GYWNYGPEGCA
+2141 GYWNYGPEGCT
-2152 SCGCNT
+2152 SCECNI

-2197 GCFACDSCTSDLL
+2197 GCFACDSCTGNLL

-2216 SELLDPVFREYS
+2216 SDLLHPVFYDFN

-2252 EVKLLD
+2252 KVKLLD
-2258 PSRVNFLPLQQE
+2258 PSRVNFTPLQQE
-2270 VKRLELE
+2270 VDRLQLE
-2277 VSNQKRGID
+2277 VAKQKREKND
-2286 YTAEDSEKWKEAAEN
+2286 TAEDSLKWKLAAEN
-2301 TLKDMNFLE
+2301 TLNNMNILE
-2310 DDVIGEIDFVK
+2310 EEVIKEIDLVN
-2321 STVAEVESLALNIE
+2321 TTIYEVQSLALNIE
-2335 LGTGAKLESSLK
+2335 LGTGAKVDNALK
-2347 EATDILRKIQEVSF
+2347 EATEILRKIQDVSF
-2361 VGFRDRATDQADQ
+2361 VDFRDRATDQADQ

-2379 SEMLDYNVPVSN
+2379 SAMLDYNIPISN
-2391 LSALADNLSNKIKN
+2391 LSDFADYLSGKIKN
-2405 VTGKM
+2405 VSDKL
-2410 DDLLEITWK
+2410 DDLLEINWN
-2419 AQELAS
+2419 AHELAS
-2425 KVDRLNKEN
+2425 TVDRLNQKN
-2434 RIAAETGNFDIVK
+2434 RIAAESGNFDVVK
-2447 NATSEANDDLI
+2447 NATTEAKEDLM
-2458 AGEGL
+2458 AGEEL
-2463 NRNASWYLEEANRNV
+2463 NRNASRYIEEAERNF
-2478 EMLKTNAIDDS
+2478 EMLRAGAIDNS
-2489 TEILKRTIMENDQ
+2489 TELVNSIILENEEM
-2502 QLVDLIVPVQNA
+2502 LENLITPVQNA
-2514 HDHAERLYNR
+2514 YVHADHLYNR
-2524 SLDLDSSLTDTRNT
+2524 SLELDSLLTDTRNT

-2546 YKNIETAIQAA
+2546 YRNIGTAIEAA
-2557 REAADDAMDAAEN
+2557 RNAALDANKAVNNAA
-2570 ATSLSDG
+2570 ALADG
-2577 IEQRVLN
+2577 IEERMSNLMNASLTLLN
-2584 SQNGSFYL
+2584 T
-2592 LESARN
+2592 A
-2598 MLGKTQGTP
+2598 
-2607 ENQLSDA
+2607 ENTLSRTLKKPDLDLSKA
-2614 QADAS
+2614 QADVARIS
-2619 YITIQNKRNR
+2619 NNNTRNK
-2629 ELLDNIDKALS
+2629 ELLDYIDKILENIQSPPAAEAQKAMEEMIKIEKNLS
-2640 NIPSPSSTVA
+2640 SSMNI
-2650 QNAMNQVVD
+2650 MN
-2659 VEQKIKQSVN
+2659 
-2669 MYGIVDQI
+2669 GILDKI
-2677 PEDLKNAKLL
+2677 PEDLKNVKHL
-2687 SKNISESSRDI
+2687 SKYISESSRDM

-2703 QLDMID
+2703 QLDIVYN
-2709 KYFPNMTELLNS
+2709 YFPNMKKLLDN
-2721 LNTNQKSI
+2721 LTANQKTI
-2729 DTTGNDL
+2729 ENNGTDL
-2736 QGKIEALKNK
+2736 QSKIEALKNK

-2776 LPLLATSTKVSL
+2776 LPLLATSTKISL
-2788 YFRTNKTN
+2788 YFRTNTTN

-2804 EENGKLPR
+2804 EENTKLPR

-2844 KLVSDNVWRQIIV
+2844 KFVSDDVWRQIIV
-2857 DRTGK
+2857 ERTGR
-2862 NVKLIVREDIGEGK
+2862 NVKLIVREDIGESK
-2876 DRMYEKAHVLPGSY
+2876 DRLYEKGYVLPGSY
-2890 YIFNV
+2890 SIFNV
-2895 DPEHSKLF
+2895 DQEHSKLF
-2903 VGGYPSSFN
+2903 VGGYPPSFN

-2924 EMEDLVIGED
+2924 EMEELVIGED
-2934 TPVSFWNFMDGE
+2934 TPVSFWNFVDGE
-2946 NNQKAAI
+2946 NNQNIAM
-2953 ERDKLINFQPS
+2953 ERNKLINFQPS
-2964 TGYRFDKHGFAI
+2964 TGYRFDGHGYAI
-2976 LSKRSFQ
+2976 LSKKDFQ

-2988 KKFSIKLNF
+2988 KKFSIKLKF
-2997 KTFAPDGL
+2997 KTFTENGL
-3005 IYLMGKGRQFLSLE
+3005 IYLMGKGKQFLSLE
-3019 MRDGHVLYQYDL
+3019 IRDGHVLYQYDL
-3031 GDGEISLR
+3031 GEGEASMR
-3039 STNVYNDGSW
+3039 SSEKYNDGRW

-3058 KKGVL
+3058 SRGVL
-3063 KVDGVH
+3063 KVQGIDV
-3069 VVNDR
+3069 
-3074 ATGNSKTLVSSDTI
+3074 ANSKARGNTKNLVSSDNI

-3101 QPVTHE
+3101 ELVTNDA
-3107 GFEGCIDDVVIMD
+3107 FEGCIDDVVILD

-3133 VAPGCPVRFAS
+3133 VVPGCPARFAS
-3144 MVFFEENTSG
+3144 LVSFEENTPG
-3154 YVRWHNIS
+3154 YVRWQNIS
-3162 VPNALQ
+3162 IPDILQ
-3168 VNLKFKTLANDGL
+3168 MNLKFKTLANDGL

-3197 LIDGVLV
+3197 LIDGILV
-3204 FNSQGLELKTGI
+3204 FNSQGEELRTSSAGI
-3216 NGMKFND
+3216 KFND
-3223 NEWHVITATH
+3223 NEWHVVTATH
-3233 SGDSLKLDI
+3233 SRESLKLDI

-3247 YTTTEA
+3247 YSSDLE
-3253 PPTLLIPSGSLYIG
+3253 PPALNIPYGSLYIG
-3267 GLPAAFG
+3267 GLPSAFG
-3274 IPPTGAMTPFVGCIG
+3274 IPAAGAMTSFVGCIG

-3304 ERPHAFLGKCKGGDP
+3304 ERPHALLGKCKLGDT
-3319 SSLPPVVE
+3319 SSLPVIPD
-3327 PEPDG
+3327 PETD
-3332 VPLPL
+3332 VPPPLL
-3337 PTESPDDNVEG
+3337 PTESPDDNIEI
-3348 STQINI
+3348 STQINLVY
-3354 IDIDSV
+3354 IDL
-3360 EEPDK
+3360 DK
-3365 EEPAL
+3365 ETDEDEPII
-3370 EGRGNHDE
+3370 EGRGNYHE
-3378 VPTTMKPTTPAP
+3378 ELTTTSELTTSSTQRTTPLY
-3390 IHVDQCRLPYYPAV
+3390 VDQCRLPYYPSV
-3404 DPDLENTWRFGIA
+3404 DPNLDNTWRFGTA
-3417 RNSLLEYRSL
+3417 RNSRLEYRSL
-3427 NGRYRNDYDFQIDV
+3427 NGRYKNDYDFQINV
-3441 KTMAEE
+3441 KTMAND
-3447 GIIFYTSDH
+3447 GIIFFTSDISD
-3456 ANENLIALY
+3456 ESLIALY
-3465 ISDGRLHYTFDCGSG
+3465 VSDGKIHYKFDCGSG
-3480 PALLISGKKI
+3480 PALLVDEMKI
-3490 NDNEWHIVIFKRQG
+3490 NDNQWHFVTFKRQG
-3504 NYGELIVDE
+3504 NYGQLIVDE
-3513 NNAVTGYS
+3513 NAPVTGHS
-3521 QGTTDI
+3521 EGSTET
-3527 MNVNPPFYVGG
+3527 MNVSPPFYVGG
-3538 VIPDISSKVQS
+3538 VLQDMSNKVFN
-3549 MIGLDKTFNGCLG
+3549 MIGMNHTFNGCIG

-3570 VGEPIN
+3570 VSEPIN
-3576 KVGVIPCSKRVEP
+3576 KVGVIPCSNQVEP
-3589 GLFFYPGNG
+3589 GLFFFPGNG
-3598 TNLFKAV
+3598 SNLFRAV

-3623 SASGHLLSVHGK
+3623 STSGHLLSVHGK
-3635 RDYVVLEMING
+3635 RDYLVLEMING

-3691 VDHKAAPA
+3691 VDHKAAMP
-3699 GIGGKNYAGVM
+3699 GISGKNVAGVL
-3710 SKHPIYIGGHPMLGR
+3710 SKHPIFIGGHPMLGKR
-3725 KLRGST
+3725 LRGST

-3738 CITNVHI
+3738 CITNIHI
-3745 NMRPV
+3745 NMRPIS
-3750 TLGPERAYG
+3750 LGPERAYG
-3759 QVIAGV
+3759 QVIVGV